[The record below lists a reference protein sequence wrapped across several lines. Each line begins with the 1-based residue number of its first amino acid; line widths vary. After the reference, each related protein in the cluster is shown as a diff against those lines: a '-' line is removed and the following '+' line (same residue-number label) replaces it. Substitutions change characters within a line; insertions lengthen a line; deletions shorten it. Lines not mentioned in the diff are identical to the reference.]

1 MSSNKLTFR
10 LSEKEQQI
18 KELNLKLASLETAGE
33 SKVNETNEKI
43 KGLEKENEEMKSQIK
58 KQDES
63 IDKLKAKNNVS
74 EDLNL
79 VPSDR
84 RDYLGAIH

>member
-1 MSSNKLTFR
+1 MKECVNVFQKFTFR

-18 KELNLKLASLETAGE
+18 KELNLKLASLESASE

-43 KGLEKENEEMKSQIK
+43 KELEKENEEMKSQIK

-74 EDLNL
+74 EDLSFML
-79 VPSDR
+79 SD
-84 RDYLGAIH
+84 

>member
-1 MSSNKLTFR
+1 M
-10 LSEKEQQI
+10 SEKEQQI
-18 KELNLKLASLETAGE
+18 KELTLKLASLETAGE

-43 KGLEKENEEMKSQIK
+43 KELEKENEEMKLQIK

-63 IDKLKAKNNVS
+63 IDKLKGKNNVS

-79 VPSDR
+79 VLLDR
-84 RDYLGAIH
+84 IDCLEELRSVYG

>member
-1 MSSNKLTFR
+1 M
-10 LSEKEQQI
+10 SEKEQLI
-18 KELNLKLASLETAGE
+18 KELTLKLASLETAGE

-43 KGLEKENEEMKSQIK
+43 KELEKENEEMKLQIK

-63 IDKLKAKNNVS
+63 IDKLKGKNNVS

-79 VPSDR
+79 VLLDR
-84 RDYLGAIH
+84 IDCLEELRSVYG